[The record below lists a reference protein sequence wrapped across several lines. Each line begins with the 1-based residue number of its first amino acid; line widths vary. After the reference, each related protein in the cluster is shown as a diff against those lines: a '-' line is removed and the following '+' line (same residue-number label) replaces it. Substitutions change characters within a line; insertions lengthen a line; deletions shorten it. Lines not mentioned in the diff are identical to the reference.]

1 MILVAACAIGWSP
14 FERRRTFLLRAG
26 QFLVTTAVVRL
37 CVTPHGVNRQKVT
50 HAWRRNTRHP
60 SATVGPMLSHLPRP
74 TSLTE
79 GSDDSVP
86 EVPLRQARQ
95 GSRRIR
101 GYATMPKASRVLA
114 ALTPTRWHSEQQ
126 QVIVTAPPCIG
137 GRDSKTRIARRKFA
151 LASRHH
157 RAWCRLAIRLPAMA
171 GGAWGPRAR
180 RLCLATGFRA
190 TLCPP
195 PLSVAAS
202 ACTQGAQP

>member
-1 MILVAACAIGWSP
+1 MSDGRV
-14 FERRRTFLLRAG
+14 
-26 QFLVTTAVVRL
+26 
-37 CVTPHGVNRQKVT
+37 
-50 HAWRRNTRHP
+50 
-60 SATVGPMLSHLPRP
+60 LSHLPRL

-95 GSRRIR
+95 GSRRFR
-101 GYATMPKASRVLA
+101 CYATMPKASRVLA
-114 ALTPTRWHSEQQ
+114 ALTPTRWHSAQQ

-190 TLCPP
+190 TPCPP

-202 ACTQGAQP
+202 ACMHGARHDHAALPSPAPDPGSAVTRSEP